1 MKKILAVLLLLLVS
15 GCTTIE
21 IQSKDGKVF
30 VEAGKTFTNTQSMA
44 ADGNTVPV
52 SATPK

>member
-1 MKKILAVLLLLLVS
+1 MRLLAILVILLLS
-15 GCTTIE
+15 CSCTTIE
-21 IQSKDGKVF
+21 IMSKDGKVI